1 MKISWVKIHIVQK
14 AELAKRKLKQKLS
27 LLGNNPLLRFNMLYY
42 LIFTS
47 ALSKVML
54 PHFTDGKTDSE
65 IISNL
70 PEYTHQWAI
79 V

>member
-1 MKISWVKIHIVQK
+1 MKISWVKTHIVQK
-14 AELAKRKLKQKLS
+14 AELAKRKQQKLS

-42 LIFTS
+42 LIFIST
-47 ALSKVML
+47 LSKVML

-65 IISNL
+65 ILSNL
-70 PEYTHQWAI
+70 PEYTHQWAS

>member
-1 MKISWVKIHIVQK
+1 MKISWVKTHIVQK
-14 AELAKRKLKQKLS
+14 AELAKRKQQKLS

-42 LIFTS
+42 LIFIST
-47 ALSKVML
+47 LSKVML

-65 IISNL
+65 ILSNL

>member
-1 MKISWVKIHIVQK
+1 MKISWVKTHIVQK
-14 AELAKRKLKQKLS
+14 AELAKRKQQKLS
-27 LLGNNPLLRFNMLYY
+27 SLGNNPLLRFNMLYY
-42 LIFTS
+42 LIFIST
-47 ALSKVML
+47 LSKVML

-65 IISNL
+65 ILSNL